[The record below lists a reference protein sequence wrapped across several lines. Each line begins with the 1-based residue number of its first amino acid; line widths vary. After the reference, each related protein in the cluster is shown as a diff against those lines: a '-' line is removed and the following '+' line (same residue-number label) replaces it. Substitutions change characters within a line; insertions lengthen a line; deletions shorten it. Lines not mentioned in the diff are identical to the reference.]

1 MLIIWGCILLRLQ
14 EEPVDGLIILISHS
28 GRLYGMRSN
37 IQIKILEMS
46 YYNFFCSFIKDFER
60 SAAFLRLQK
69 KEALKKIMKVT
80 KTE

>member
-1 MLIIWGCILLRLQ
+1 
-14 EEPVDGLIILISHS
+14 
-28 GRLYGMRSN
+28 MRSN